1 MQISPLV
8 DNLINSLRYLPGV
21 GPKSAQRMA
30 LYLLEKNREA
40 GNIISSAI
48 EQAMREVKQCSL
60 CRNLTEE
67 DVCSIC
73 QDTSRDSSILCVL
86 ENPADLFA
94 IESSGIFN
102 GLYFV
107 LYGRISPLAGVGPE
121 DLGLDLLFERLQN
134 SNFKEV
140 ILATNPTVEGETT
153 AHYIHQKIKPLNLKV
168 TRLAQGMPLGGE
180 LEYVDGL
187 TLARAISSRKDFT
200 ND

>member
-8 DNLINSLRYLPGV
+8 DNLISSLRYLPGV

-40 GNIISSAI
+40 ANLIAHSIKEAV
-48 EQAMREVKQCSL
+48 ENVKKCSL

-67 DVCSIC
+67 EICSIC
-73 QDTSRDSSILCVL
+73 ADSSRDSSIICVL

-94 IESSGIFN
+94 IESSSTFK

-107 LYGRISPLAGVGPE
+107 LYGKISPLAGIGPE
-121 DLGLDLLFERLQN
+121 DLGLDFLFKKLQN
-134 SNFKEV
+134 PYVKEV

-153 AHYIHQKIKPLNLKV
+153 AHYIHQKILPLNLKV

-180 LEYVDGL
+180 LEHTDGL
-187 TLARAISSRKDFT
+187 TLARAISSRKDFLY
-200 ND
+200 D

>member
-1 MQISPLV
+1 MYISPLV

-30 LYLLEKNREA
+30 LYLLEKNRDAGDIIAKSISEA
-40 GNIISSAI
+40 MQN
-48 EQAMREVKQCSL
+48 VKKCKL

-67 DVCSIC
+67 EICSIC
-73 QDTSRDSSILCVL
+73 ADAKRDTSILCVL

-94 IESSGIFN
+94 IESSGTFK

-121 DLGLDLLFERLQN
+121 DLGLDVLFEQLKN
-134 SNFKEV
+134 SDFKEV

-153 AHYIHQKIKPLNLKV
+153 AHYIHQHIQGLDIKI

-180 LEYVDGL
+180 LEYTDGL
-187 TLARAISSRKDFT
+187 TLARAISSRKDFL

>member
-30 LYLLEKNREA
+30 LYLLEKNRDA
-40 GNIISSAI
+40 GNIIAKSIS
-48 EQAMREVKQCSL
+48 EAMQNVKKCKL

-67 DVCSIC
+67 EICSIC
-73 QDTSRDSSILCVL
+73 ADAKRDTNILCVL
-86 ENPADLFA
+86 ESPADLFA
-94 IESSGIFN
+94 IESSGTFK

-107 LYGRISPLAGVGPE
+107 LYGRISPLTGIGPE
-121 DLGLDLLFERLQN
+121 DLGLNVLFEQLKN
-134 SNFKEV
+134 SDFKEV

-153 AHYIHQKIKPLNLKV
+153 AHYIHQQIQDLDIKI

-180 LEYVDGL
+180 LEYIDGL
-187 TLARAISSRKDFT
+187 TLARAISSRKDFL